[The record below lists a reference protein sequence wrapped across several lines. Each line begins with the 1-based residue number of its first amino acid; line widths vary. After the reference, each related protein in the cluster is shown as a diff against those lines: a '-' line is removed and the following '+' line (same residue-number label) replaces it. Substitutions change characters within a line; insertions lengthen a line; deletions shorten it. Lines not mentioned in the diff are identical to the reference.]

1 MGLSSSSLRQ
11 SSVLMSKWHLPG
23 LRIVIVFDAQ
33 RFSALKEPQREQV
46 TELVEIVFACGGVG

>member
-1 MGLSSSSLRQ
+1 
-11 SSVLMSKWHLPG
+11 MSKWHLPG